1 MTVYSLKKQKLR
13 TLNAL
18 LVSAGIAIAAPVI
31 CSCITL
37 DWSAAANVI
46 EQ

>member
-1 MTVYSLKKQKLR
+1 MRPMTVQAHTNRNTYC

-18 LVSAGIAIAAPVI
+18 LVSAGMAIAAPVI

-37 DWSAAANVI
+37 D
-46 EQ
+46 